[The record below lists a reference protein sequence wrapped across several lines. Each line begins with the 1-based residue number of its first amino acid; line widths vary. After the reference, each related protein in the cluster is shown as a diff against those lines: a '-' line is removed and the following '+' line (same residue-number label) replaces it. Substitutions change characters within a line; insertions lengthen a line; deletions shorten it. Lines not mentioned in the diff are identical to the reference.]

1 MHTNQLT
8 SSCLTEFFTNFFF
21 SKQAIEVWILI
32 LIIPQNMLKLYAKRS
47 TLNMTEF
54 ASLKKIH
61 TKIIIVKR
69 NIQVWD
75 VSDLSGFI

>member
-1 MHTNQLT
+1 
-8 SSCLTEFFTNFFF
+8 
-21 SKQAIEVWILI
+21 
-32 LIIPQNMLKLYAKRS
+32 MLKFYAKTS

-69 NIQVWD
+69 NIQFWD